1 MDNTKSYNFKFLI
14 LINKC
19 ILLFN
24 YIDIVYQKEILNDIK
39 NFILKLKENY
49 QKKDITMLEALI
61 YYFKILI
68 NDKIYKLLNI
78 QDRENIIKE
87 VDKKILKLVEELLND
102 PLDKEN
108 IENNSTN
115 SLLNERSNNSTND
128 SLNDS
133 LKESFK
139 DSFSQRCK
147 DSSKDSFSQQSN
159 DSHNNL
165 NNKLTE
171 EYINKTSSD
180 IAMLNS
186 YVSSAIKDFEQKVSK
201 LNEYIDNSISSS
213 SNSLKENDNKVNI
226 LNDYLKENDNKV
238 NILSDYLKETNE
250 TFNKYISDIYKY
262 TDSNIENKAVKL
274 GQIFNENIQTIYD
287 NLSQMMTSTQN
298 KFLITFDKESNDIK
312 LHFDNKVVSTTK
324 LNIKGLIGPRGPDGK
339 PGLKG
344 DTPIFRKVA
353 LVNNKLKFI
362 IQDTQSI
369 YEIVS
374 EDTFPVGPP
383 GPRGE
388 RGEPGKQLTDLKWNQ
403 DSVMRVDNDHPN
415 SLIFLKSLCVGDK
428 SHCLKD
434 NSLAIGGA
442 VCYTN
447 NSLAIG
453 QNSKTL
459 DSESIAL
466 YGTCIGKNAF
476 AYRADN
482 VDENTF
488 QIGKKEKNNYNLN
501 SVNINSKEIN
511 FECETFNIK
520 SSKLEFSRIKELEE
534 KINSLEKKITDI
546 LKKI

>member
-24 YIDIVYQKEILNDIK
+24 YIDVIYQKEILNDIK
-39 NFILKLKENY
+39 IFVLKLKEKFSN
-49 QKKDITMLEALI
+49 KDITMLEALI
-61 YYFKILI
+61 NYFKLLI
-68 NDKIYKLLNI
+68 NDKIYNLLNI
-78 QDRENIIKE
+78 HDRENIIKE
-87 VDKKILKLVEELLND
+87 VDKKILKLVEELLNE
-102 PLDKEN
+102 PLDKEPVRN
-108 IENNSTN
+108 TIP
-115 SLLNERSNNSTND
+115 
-128 SLNDS
+128 
-133 LKESFK
+133 ESIPETIPKQINTF
-139 DSFSQRCK
+139 
-147 DSSKDSFSQQSN
+147 
-159 DSHNNL
+159 
-165 NNKLTE
+165 TE
-171 EYINKTSSD
+171 EYINKTSND

-186 YVSSAIKDFEQKVSK
+186 YVNSSIKDFEKKVNT
-201 LNEYIDNSISSS
+201 LNEYIERSMTSS
-213 SNSLKENDNKVNI
+213 SNSLKECIDI
-226 LNDYLKENDNKV
+226 FSKENDSKV
-238 NILSDYLKETNE
+238 NILSNYLKETNE
-250 TFNKYISDIYKY
+250 VVNKYVSDIYKY
-262 TDSNIENKAVKL
+262 TDSNIENKAIKL

-287 NLSQMMTSTQN
+287 NLSQTIMLNQN
-298 KFLITFDKESNDIK
+298 KFLIKFDKELNEIK
-312 LHFDNKVVSTTK
+312 LFFDNKEVSSTK
-324 LNIKGLIGPRGPDGK
+324 LNIKGLIGPRGPEGK
-339 PGLKG
+339 SGLKG

-369 YEIVS
+369 YEIIS
-374 EDTFPVGPP
+374 EDFFPIGPA
-383 GPRGE
+383 GPAGLKGE
-388 RGEPGKQLTDLKWNQ
+388 RGDPGKQLTDLKWNQ
-403 DSVMRVDNDHPN
+403 DSVMRIDNDHPN

-488 QIGKKEKNNYNLN
+488 QIGKKEKSTYNLN